1 MFAIGF
7 FSSKRVS
14 TGDDYAVARRSYG
27 PVVLALAFA
36 ATTASGAT
44 FLGIP
49 GLAYSHGV
57 PALWYPFLY
66 PLGTYIGVFLCIS
79 AVSKTGNQMGSRS
92 IPEYLGDRFNSE
104 FLRLAFAIFSLMLVF
119 YLAAQLVAGLVM
131 FEQLLSMTR
140 MQGLVL
146 TTVVLLVYVLLGGAH
161 ADIITDA
168 VQGIAMLLIAV
179 LVIFLFTRGVL
190 IDGERVSTLSVL
202 KNADPGMV
210 AILKPSNP
218 MFGSWPVLVLMLIA
232 HIPLGLLPHI
242 GNKFWALKDGKD
254 RRRFFCIAFAFALI
268 LPFMALGGLLSRA
281 TLGEDL
287 LQPGV
292 SPNEAVPALF
302 IEIFPAWFAALISVA
317 ILSAVMSTTDG
328 LVVAASQVFANDI
341 YRRSLARRIH
351 ANHSKEQIE
360 SNVLMISRIATA
372 GILIGSALLAWVL
385 RNGNI
390 ALVLWIGVGG
400 MNAALAGPMILGSR
414 LEFITK
420 QGAIA
425 GMFSGAISFILLHTG
440 ILSKLLGLAPDAWLT
455 VQAPNPFTC
464 TGLGIIISIIFTVVV
479 SLLSRKGKKQTER
492 QQ

>member
-7 FSSKRVS
+7 FTSKKVA
-14 TGDDYAVARRSYG
+14 TGDDYAVARGSYG
-27 PVVLALAFA
+27 PFVLALAFA

-49 GLAYSHGV
+49 GLSYTHGV

-66 PLGTYIGVFLCIS
+66 PLGTYIGVFLCIT
-79 AVSKTGNQMGSRS
+79 AVSKTGNKMGSRS
-92 IPEYLGDRFNSE
+92 IPEYLGDRFDSE
-104 FLRLAFAIFSLMLVF
+104 FLRLAFSIFSLMLVF

-131 FEQLLSMTR
+131 FEQLLGMTR
-140 MQGLVL
+140 FQGLVL
-146 TTVVLLVYVLLGGAH
+146 TTIVLLIYVILGGAH
-161 ADIITDA
+161 ADIVTDA
-168 VQGIAMLLIAV
+168 VQGIAMLLISV
-179 LVIFLFTRGVL
+179 LVIFLFMRGVVV
-190 IDGERVSTLSVL
+190 DGERVSTLSVL
-202 KNADPGMV
+202 KNVDVSMV
-210 AILKPSNP
+210 SLLKPGNA

-242 GNKFWALKDGKD
+242 GNKFWALKDAKD
-254 RRRFFCIAFAFALI
+254 RRRFFSLAFLFALI
-268 LPFMALGGLLSRA
+268 LPCMALGGLLSRA

-287 LQPGV
+287 LQEGV
-292 SPNEAVPALF
+292 SANEAIPALF
-302 IEIFPAWFAALISVA
+302 IEIFPAWFAAMISVA

-341 YRRSLARRIH
+341 YRRSLAQRIH
-351 ANHSKEQIE
+351 ADRSAEQIE
-360 SNVLMISRIATA
+360 ANVLRISRIATVFVLVGA
-372 GILIGSALLAWVL
+372 AALAWSL

-414 LEFITK
+414 LNFITK

-440 ILSKLLGLAPDAWLT
+440 LLAKILGLGADAWLT
-455 VQAPNPFTC
+455 VQAPNPFAC
-464 TGLGIIISIIFTVVV
+464 TGIGIIVSMVFTILV
-479 SLLSRKGKKQTER
+479 SLLSRKRGTKSLPA
-492 QQ
+492 